1 MMHDL
6 WYFTTRE
13 YPLSIA
19 QALRADL
26 TFSALLNWFYVC
38 CALKRPKKSYHV
50 GIQVFCFFQML
61 PSLAWHKE
69 RTIPHMQP
77 IIFTR
82 EGFYVKK
89 ASSLRFVM

>member
-1 MMHDL
+1 MV
-6 WYFTTRE
+6 FCNQRV
-13 YPLSIA
+13 SIA

-69 RTIPHMQP
+69 RTSTTHAADN
-77 IIFTR
+77 FYEKGFLR
-82 EGFYVKK
+82 EK